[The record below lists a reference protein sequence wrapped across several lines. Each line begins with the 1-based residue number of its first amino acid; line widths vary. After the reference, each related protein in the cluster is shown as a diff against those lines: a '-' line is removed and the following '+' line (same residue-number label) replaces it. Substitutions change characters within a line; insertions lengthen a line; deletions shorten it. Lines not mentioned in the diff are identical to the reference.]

1 MAERFRFTQKA
12 LDELS
17 TTRNRQWF
25 YDEQVPHLAVMVT
38 AKGAKSFYVVKLVDG
53 KKQEIRIGKYPQ
65 VPIPVARR
73 KAAEILLTIVK
84 GEAVGTE
91 VRRRG
96 RESKLTLA
104 AAFEGY
110 YEYLQQ
116 HRKAN
121 SITQCVGI
129 WEKVLQPWAGKRAIR
144 DIRRRDVLDLHRH
157 VGENNGHYL
166 ANRTVAFLRAIINRT
181 IRDRELILP
190 NPASAITFF
199 REVKRSR
206 RLTLSELPAFFKA
219 VDEEPNTDIR
229 DFVLVALFTGARKS
243 NVISMRWQDVSLDS
257 GLWIV
262 PAGDSK
268 NGKELDV
275 VLSGYV
281 VEILRARQTA
291 GKGEYVFPARPGRK
305 AVHMMDPK
313 TGWDRICKRAGL
325 ENLHMHDLRR
335 SLASF
340 QIDTGTPLEVI
351 QKTLGHE
358 SRATTEIYAR
368 LALDPVRVSV
378 ERATE
383 EMLKA
388 VVVKE

>member
-1 MAERFRFTQKA
+1 MAERFRFTQAA
-12 LDELS
+12 LDELF
-17 TTRNRQWF
+17 TTRNRQWV

-91 VRRRG
+91 VRRRD
-96 RESKLTLA
+96 RESRLTLT

-116 HRKAN
+116 HRKAS
-121 SITQCVGI
+121 SITQYLRI
-129 WEKVLQPWAGKRAIR
+129 WKTVLQPWAGKRSIR

-157 VGENNGHYL
+157 VGEHNGHYL

-190 NPASAITFF
+190 NPANAITFF

-206 RLTLSELPAFFKA
+206 RLQLDELPAFFRA
-219 VDEEPNTDIR
+219 VEEEPNTDIR

-243 NVISMRWQDVSLDS
+243 NILSMRWQDVSLDRA
-257 GLWIV
+257 LWVV
-262 PAGDSK
+262 PADDSK
-268 NGKELDV
+268 NSKELDV

-281 VEILRARQTA
+281 VEILRERRAA
-291 GKGEYVFPARPGRK
+291 GKGDYVFPPRPGRK

-313 TGWDRICKRAGL
+313 VGWDRICKRAGL
-325 ENLHMHDLRR
+325 QNLHMHDLRR

-340 QIDTGTPLEVI
+340 QIDTGSPLEVI

-358 SRATTEIYAR
+358 SKVTTAIYAR
-368 LALDPVRVSV
+368 LALDPVRESV

-383 EMLKA
+383 VMRKQQG
-388 VVVKE
+388 K